1 MTVFHSLFS
10 VSPAQ
15 NSRWLPKALTA
26 SQAGRALLLAVPL
39 LAACQRGAIPTAA
52 TLPAATTGTPK
63 ALVAPFSPRVQQLLA
78 QMTLEEKIG
87 QMTQLNIS
95 VINTTGVQ
103 KDVILDSAK
112 ATALIRE
119 FHIGSFLNGEAVPAA
134 QWIRYSA
141 ALQRIAL
148 RESRLHVPIV
158 YGIDHI
164 HGASYV
170 EGTAIFPHN
179 INLGASFNPELAR
192 QTARATILESA
203 DLGHHWIFAPVLDLG
218 LNTYWPRFYETYG
231 EDPLVAST
239 MGTAYVVELQT
250 NSEIAPYKIAACG
263 KHFLGYSDPRN
274 GWDRTNA
281 LIPDQRLQ
289 EFFRP
294 SFQAAIDSGLKS
306 IMINSGEINGEPVHA
321 SKAILT
327 DLLRHQMG
335 FKGVAVT
342 DWEDI
347 IRLVRIQK
355 VAPNEKEAT
364 WMAIDAGVDMAM
376 TPYTTT
382 FCRYV
387 KELVQEGRLTQARI
401 DLSAGRVLQMKDEIG
416 LFENPM
422 PRADRLSRV
431 GDPALRAQAVAAARE
446 AVVLLKNDKNT
457 LPLAPSRVKRLL
469 VVGPAADSRA
479 NLCGGWTLAWQG
491 RPESAYPKDVPTLL
505 EALRREFPQAK
516 VEMLPYR
523 DAAGKPLLTNI
534 AAAAKQAD
542 AVVLA
547 LGERPYTEG
556 LGNTSDLTL
565 PDDQQQLAR
574 TVQNSGKPTV
584 IVMIGGRPNIIRSVA
599 EGSTAI
605 IWAGLPGYGGGTALA
620 EIISGKTNPSG
631 KLPFTYPQFAGHI
644 TNYHHDNN
652 ENSLDLSDFGAGFEK
667 RGPKYKSSMLTEF
680 GEGLSYTTYAYS
692 GLVLSD
698 SVLAGPAAKLR
709 ATVRVANTGPRAG
722 QEAVLWFLTDE
733 VARVAR
739 PVRLLKHFEKQA
751 FATGQ
756 GRSLTF
762 DIDPLRDLSYPDGQ
776 GRPQLESG
784 WYTLRVGSQMARFR
798 YAGGPVASNTS
809 ATDNTTGAVRPAAG
823 SPRAVRTTAEATGP
837 K

>member
-1 MTVFHSLFS
+1 M
-10 VSPAQ
+10 
-15 NSRWLPKALTA
+15 
-26 SQAGRALLLAVPL
+26 LLALPFV
-39 LAACQRGAIPTAA
+39 AACQRGAV
-52 TLPAATTGTPK
+52 PAAT
-63 ALVAPFSPRVQQLLA
+63 VAPLASTPAAEQPAPSFSPRVQQLLA

-103 KDVILDSAK
+103 KDVVLDSAK
-112 ATALIRE
+112 ATALVRD
-119 FHIGSFLNGEAVPAA
+119 FHIGSFINGEAVPAA
-134 QWIRYSA
+134 QWVRYSA

-148 RESRLHVPIV
+148 RESRLRIPVI
-158 YGIDHI
+158 YGVDHM

-170 EGTAIFPHN
+170 SGTAIFPHN

-192 QTARATILESA
+192 QTARATVLESA
-203 DLGHHWIFAPVLDLG
+203 DLGHHWVFAPVLDLG
-218 LNTYWPRFYETYG
+218 VNAYWPRFYETYG
-231 EDPLVAST
+231 EDPLVASVL
-239 MGTAYVVELQT
+239 GAAYVRELQT
-250 NSEIAPYKIAACG
+250 NTEIAPYKVAGSG

-294 SFQAAIDSGLKS
+294 PFQAAIDAGLKT

-327 DLLRHQMG
+327 DLLRRQMG

-347 IRLVRIQK
+347 IRLVRVQK
-355 VAPNEKEAT
+355 VAANEKEAT

-376 TPYTTT
+376 TPYTTA

-387 KELVQEGRLTQARI
+387 KELVQEGRLTPARV
-401 DLSAGRVLQMKDEIG
+401 DLSAGRVLQLKDDIG

-422 PRADRLSRV
+422 PRADRLGRV

-446 AVVLLKNDKNT
+446 AVVLLKNERNV
-457 LPLAPSRVKRLL
+457 LPLAPARVKRLL
-469 VVGPAADSRA
+469 VIGPSAESRA

-491 RPESAYPKDVPTLL
+491 RPEKAYPKDVPTLV
-505 EALRREFPQAK
+505 EALRTEYPGAR
-516 VEMLPYR
+516 VETLPYR
-523 DAAGKPLLTNI
+523 DAKGKLLLAQI
-534 AAAAKQAD
+534 SAAAKQAD

-565 PDDQQQLAR
+565 PNDQQQLAR
-574 TVQNSGKPTV
+574 AAQASGKPTV
-584 IVMIGGRPNIIRSVA
+584 LLLIGGRPSIIRDVA
-599 EGSTAI
+599 AGTSAI
-605 IWAGLPGYGGGTALA
+605 IWAGLPGYGGGPALA

-644 TNYHHDNN
+644 SNYHHDNN
-652 ENSLDLSDFGAGFEK
+652 ENNLELSDFGAGFEQ
-667 RGPKYKSSMLTEF
+667 RGPKYRSSMLTEF
-680 GEGLSYTTYAYS
+680 GQGLSYTTYAYT
-692 GLVLSD
+692 GLALSD
-698 SVLAGPAAKLR
+698 TVLTGPAARLR

-739 PVRLLKHFEKQA
+739 PVRLLKHFEKQL
-751 FATGQ
+751 FAAGQ
-756 GRSLTF
+756 TRELNFS
-762 DIDPLRDLSYPDGQ
+762 IDPLRDLSYPDGQ
-776 GRPQLESG
+776 GRPQLEDG
-784 WYTLRVGSQMARFR
+784 WYTLRVGTQSARFR
-798 YAGGPVASNTS
+798 YVGGPS
-809 ATDNTTGAVRPAAG
+809 ARATTAPAGTTGFVPAAPNP
-823 SPRAVRTTAEATGP
+823 SRTDATAAEKTTP

>member
-1 MTVFHSLFS
+1 MASFSSLI
-10 VSPAQ
+10 
-15 NSRWLPKALTA
+15 RLRML
-26 SQAGRALLLAVPL
+26 AGSCLSSAARPSLSGWRNLLLAVPL
-39 LAACQRGAIPTAA
+39 LAACQRGAVPMATVAGPAA
-52 TLPAATTGTPK
+52 NIAAELPAPA
-63 ALVAPFSPRVQQLLA
+63 FSARVQQLLA

-95 VINTTGVQ
+95 AINHTGAGG
-103 KDVILDSAK
+103 DVTLDSAK
-112 ATALIRE
+112 ATGLVRD
-119 FHIGSFLNGEAVPAA
+119 FHIGSFINGEAVPAA
-134 QWIRYSA
+134 QWVRYSA

-148 RESRLHVPIV
+148 RESRLHIPMI
-158 YGIDHI
+158 YGIDHM

-170 EGTAIFPHN
+170 SGTAIFPHN
-179 INLGASFNPELAR
+179 INIGASFNPELAR

-203 DLGHHWIFAPVLDLG
+203 DLGHHWVFAPVLDLG
-218 LNTYWPRFYETYG
+218 VNTYWPRFYETYG
-231 EDPLVAST
+231 EDPLVAATLGS
-239 MGTAYVVELQT
+239 AFVREIQT
-250 NSEIAPYKIAACG
+250 NTEIAPYKVAACG

-327 DLLRHQMG
+327 DLLRRQMG

-446 AVVLLKNDKNT
+446 SVVLLKNENNT
-457 LPLAPSRVKRLL
+457 LPLAPAKVKRLL
-469 VVGPAADSRA
+469 VVGPSADSRA

-491 RPESAYPKDVPTLL
+491 RPEEAYPQEVPTVLA
-505 EALRREFPQAK
+505 ALRREYPQAK

-523 DAAGKPLLTNI
+523 DAKGNLLLASI
-534 AAAAKQAD
+534 ARAARQAD

-565 PDDQQQLAR
+565 PDDQQQLTR
-574 TVQNSGKPTV
+574 TAQASGKPT
-584 IVMIGGRPNIIRSVA
+584 ILLMIGGRPGIIRSVA
-599 EGSTAI
+599 EGTPAI

-652 ENSLDLSDFGAGFEK
+652 ENSLDLSDFGAGFEQ
-667 RGPKYKSSMLTEF
+667 RGTKYKSTMLTEF

-692 GLVLSD
+692 GLALSD
-698 SVLAGPAAKLR
+698 SVLTGPAAKLR

-733 VARVAR
+733 IGRVAR
-739 PVRLLKHFEKQA
+739 PVRLLKHFEKQP
-751 FATGQ
+751 FAAGQ
-756 GRSLTF
+756 RRELTF
-762 DIDPLRDLSYPDGQ
+762 GIEALRDLSYPDGQ
-776 GRPQLESG
+776 GRPQLETG
-784 WYTLRVGSQMARFR
+784 WYTLRVGSEQARFR
-798 YAGGPVASNTS
+798 YVALPVAGT
-809 ATDNTTGAVRPAAG
+809 APAPGKATGAVVPGARP
-823 SPRAVRTTAEATGP
+823 TATN
-837 K
+837 

>member
-1 MTVFHSLFS
+1 M
-10 VSPAQ
+10 Q
-15 NSRWLPKALTA
+15 NSAKPGPVFLRARCWSPLVWHL
-26 SQAGRALLLAVPL
+26 ALLLVLPL
-39 LAACQRGAIPTAA
+39 LAACQRGAVPTAA
-52 TLPAATTGTPK
+52 RPAAATVPAETP
-63 ALVAPFSPRVQQLLA
+63 VAAFSPRVRQLLA

-103 KDVILDSAK
+103 KDVVLDSAK
-112 ATALIRE
+112 ATALVRE

-134 QWIRYSA
+134 QWVRYSA

-148 RESRLHVPIV
+148 RESRLKVPII
-158 YGIDHI
+158 YGIDHM

-170 EGTAIFPHN
+170 MGTAIFPHN

-192 QTARATILESA
+192 QTARATVLESA
-203 DLGHHWIFAPVLDLG
+203 DLGHHWVFAPVLDIG
-218 LNTYWPRFYETYG
+218 LNTYWPRFYETFG
-231 EDPLVAST
+231 EDPLVASVL
-239 MGTAYVVELQT
+239 GAAYVRELQT
-250 NSEIAPYKIAACG
+250 NPEIAPYKVAACG
-263 KHFLGYSDPRN
+263 KHFIGYSDPRN

-294 SFQAAIDSGLKS
+294 SFQAAIDAGLKTV
-306 IMINSGEINGEPVHA
+306 MINSGEINGEPVHA

-387 KELVQEGRLTQARI
+387 QELVREGRLSPARI
-401 DLSAGRVLQMKDEIG
+401 DLSAGRVLQLKDEIG

-446 AVVLLKNDKNT
+446 SVVLLKNEQNV
-457 LPLAPSRVKRLL
+457 LPLAPARVRRLL
-469 VVGPAADSRA
+469 VVGPSADSRA

-491 RPESAYPKDVPTLL
+491 RPEAAYPADVPTLL
-505 EALRREFPQAK
+505 EALRREFPQAT
-516 VEMLPYR
+516 VETRPYR
-523 DAAGKPLLTNI
+523 DAAGKLLLTSI
-534 AAAAKQAD
+534 AAAARRAD

-574 TVQNSGKPTV
+574 TAQASGKPTIV
-584 IVMIGGRPNIIRSVA
+584 VMIGGRPNIIRGVA
-599 EGSTAI
+599 EGAAAI
-605 IWAGLPGYGGGTALA
+605 IWAGLPGYGGGPALA
-620 EIISGKTNPSG
+620 EIISGTTNPSG

-652 ENSLDLSDFGAGFEK
+652 ENSLDLSDFGAGFEQ
-667 RGPKYKSSMLTEF
+667 RGAKYKSSMLTEF
-680 GEGLSYTTYAYS
+680 GQGLSYTTYAYS
-692 GLVLSD
+692 GLALSD
-698 SVLAGPAAKLR
+698 SVLSSPTARLR

-733 VARVAR
+733 VGRVAR
-739 PVRLLKHFEKQA
+739 PVRLLRHFEKQA
-751 FATGQ
+751 FAAGQ
-756 GRSLTF
+756 SRDLTF
-762 DIDPLRDLSYPDGQ
+762 DIDPLRDLSYPNGLGQ
-776 GRPQLESG
+776 TQLENG
-784 WYTLRVGSQMARFR
+784 WYTLRVGSQTARFR
-798 YAGGPVASNTS
+798 YAGGPVAT
-809 ATDNTTGAVRPAAG
+809 AAPARTRTTTAA
-823 SPRAVRTTAEATGP
+823 SPR
-837 K
+837 

>member
-1 MTVFHSLFS
+1 MFNLLFLPR
-10 VSPAQ
+10 PAQ
-15 NSRWLPKALTA
+15 V
-26 SQAGRALLLAVPL
+26 AGRVLPRLRWSAGFGSLLLTGAM
-39 LAACQRGAIPTAA
+39 LAACQRAATQTAA
-52 TLPAATTGTPK
+52 QATTTVLAMAAPITSAANDLPAAS
-63 ALVAPFSPRVQQLLA
+63 FSPRVQQLLS

-87 QMTQLNIS
+87 QMTQLNLS
-95 VINTTGVQ
+95 AINHDGTNG
-103 KDVILDSAK
+103 DVTLDSAK
-112 ATALIRE
+112 AAGLVRN
-119 FHIGSFLNGEAVPAA
+119 FHIGSFLNGEAVPAT
-134 QWIRYSA
+134 QWLRYSA

-148 RESRLHVPIV
+148 RESRLRIPMI
-158 YGIDHI
+158 YGVDHM

-170 EGTAIFPHN
+170 SGTAIFPHN
-179 INLGASFNPELAR
+179 INLGATFNPALAR

-203 DLGHHWIFAPVLDLG
+203 DLGHHWVFAPVLDLG
-218 LNTYWPRFYETYG
+218 VNVYWPRFYETYG
-231 EDPLVAST
+231 EDPLVASVL
-239 MGTAYVVELQT
+239 GAAFVQEIQT
-250 NSEIAPYKIAACG
+250 NSEIAPYKVAACG

-306 IMINSGEINGEPVHA
+306 IMINSGEINGEAVHA
-321 SKAILT
+321 SRFILT
-327 DLLRHQMG
+327 DLLRRQMG

-355 VAPNEKEAT
+355 VAANEKEAT

-376 TPYTTT
+376 TPYNTN
-382 FCRYV
+382 FCRLV

-431 GDPALRAQAVAAARE
+431 GDPALRAQATAAARE
-446 AVVLLKNDKNT
+446 GVVLLKNSQHA
-457 LPLAPSRVKRLL
+457 LPLAPNRVKRLL
-469 VVGPAADSRA
+469 VVGPSADSRA

-491 RPESAYPKDVPTLL
+491 RPEEAYPKDVPTLV
-505 EALRREFPQAK
+505 EALRREYSQAT
-516 VEMLPYR
+516 VETLPYH

-534 AAAAKQAD
+534 TAAARRAD

-565 PDDQQQLAR
+565 PDDQQALAR
-574 TVQNSGKPTV
+574 AAQAGGKPTV
-584 IVMIGGRPNIIRSVA
+584 LLLIGGRPSIIRQVA
-599 EGSTAI
+599 EGTSAI

-620 EIISGKTNPSG
+620 EIISGKANPSG
-631 KLPFTYPQFAGHI
+631 KLPFTYPQFAGHT

-667 RGPKYKSSMLTEF
+667 RGAKYKSSMLTEF

-692 GLVLSD
+692 GLALSD
-698 SVLAGPAAKLR
+698 SVLTGPTARLR
-709 ATVRVANTGPRAG
+709 ATVRVANAGPRAG

-733 VARVAR
+733 VGRIAR
-739 PVRLLKHFEKQA
+739 PVRQLRHFEKQTLA
-751 FATGQ
+751 AGQ
-756 GRSLTF
+756 SRDFTF
-762 DIDPLRDLSYPDGQ
+762 DIDPRRDLSYPDGQ
-776 GRPQLESG
+776 GRPQLEPG
-784 WYTLRVGSQMARFR
+784 WYTLRVGSQAVRFR
-798 YAGGPVASNTS
+798 YAGGPLAQAGTAAPGS
-809 ATDNTTGAVRPAAG
+809 TGALTPGR
-823 SPRAVRTTAEATGP
+823 
-837 K
+837 

>member
-1 MTVFHSLFS
+1 MVVFSSVFCAWCATVFR
-10 VSPAQ
+10 V
-15 NSRWLPKALTA
+15 RLTA
-26 SQAGRALLLAVPL
+26 IPGRLRWQQALVALPL
-39 LAACQRGAIPTAA
+39 LTACQRGAVPTLATTPPPETAA
-52 TLPAATTGTPK
+52 ASIPPT
-63 ALVAPFSPRVQQLLA
+63 PFSPRVQGLLA

-95 VINTTGVQ
+95 VINTTGIQ
-103 KDVILDSAK
+103 KDVVLDSAK
-112 ATALIRE
+112 ATTLVRD
-119 FHIGSFLNGEAVPAA
+119 FHIGSFINGEAVPAA
-134 QWIRYSA
+134 QWVRYSA
-141 ALQRIAL
+141 ALQRIGL

-170 EGTAIFPHN
+170 AGTAIFPHN

-192 QTARATILESA
+192 QAARATVLESA
-203 DLGHHWIFAPVLDLG
+203 DLGHHWVFAPVLDLG
-218 LNTYWPRFYETYG
+218 VNTYWPRFYETYG
-231 EDPLVAST
+231 EDPLVAAT
-239 MGTAYVVELQT
+239 LGAAFVRELQT
-250 NSEIAPYKIAACG
+250 NTEIAPYQVAACG

-294 SFQAAIDSGLKS
+294 SFQAAIDAGLKS

-327 DLLRHQMG
+327 DLLRGQMG

-416 LFENPM
+416 LFEHPM

-446 AVVLLKNDKNT
+446 SVVLLKNEKST
-457 LPLAPSRVKRLL
+457 LPLAPARVKRLL
-469 VVGPAADSRA
+469 VVGPSAESRA
-479 NLCGGWTLAWQG
+479 NLSGGWTLAWQG
-491 RPESAYPKDVPTLL
+491 RPEEAYPKDVPTLV
-505 EALRREFPQAK
+505 EALHREFPTARI
-516 VEMLPYR
+516 ETLPYR
-523 DAAGKPLLTNI
+523 NADGNALTTSI
-534 AAAAKQAD
+534 SAAAKQAD

-565 PDDQQQLAR
+565 PADQQQLA
-574 TVQNSGKPTV
+574 QLAQASGKPTV
-584 IVMIGGRPNIIRSVA
+584 LIIIGGRPNIIRGVA
-599 EGSTAI
+599 EGASAI
-605 IWAGLPGYGGGTALA
+605 IWAGLPGYGGATALA

-652 ENSLDLSDFGAGFEK
+652 ENSLDLSDFGAGFEQ
-667 RGPKYKSSMLTEF
+667 RGTKYKSSMLTEF
-680 GEGLSYTTYAYS
+680 GEGLSFTTYAYS
-692 GLVLSD
+692 DLALSD
-698 SVLAGPAAKLR
+698 SVLTGPAAQLR

-733 VARVAR
+733 VGRIAR
-739 PVRLLKHFEKQA
+739 PVRMLKHFEKQV
-751 FATGQ
+751 FAAGQ
-756 GRSLTF
+756 SQQLVFT
-762 DIDPLRDLSYPDGQ
+762 IDPLRDLSYPDGQ

-784 WYTLRVGSQMARFR
+784 WYTLRVGSQRARFR
-798 YAGGPVASNTS
+798 YVAGPLAGTAPA
-809 ATDNTTGAVRPAAG
+809 AGKTTGATHPAPGPLRPGPATAAT
-823 SPRAVRTTAEATGP
+823 PR
-837 K
+837 

>member
-1 MTVFHSLFS
+1 MPVFRSFLTSSF
-10 VSPAQ
+10 AAK
-15 NSRWLPKALTA
+15 RRALSA
-26 SQAGRALLLAVPL
+26 AALRPRAWGRALLVLPIIV
-39 LAACQRGAIPTAA
+39 AACQRGAVPTAA
-52 TLPAATTGTPK
+52 VATTAPAVTTDLPAAT
-63 ALVAPFSPRVQQLLA
+63 FSPRVQQLLT

-87 QMTQLNIS
+87 QMTQLTNTA
-95 VINTTGVQ
+95 INTTGVQ
-103 KDVILDSAK
+103 KDVVLDSAK
-112 ATALIRE
+112 ATALVRD

-134 QWIRYSA
+134 QWVRYSA

-148 RESRLHVPIV
+148 RESRLHIPII

-170 EGTAIFPHN
+170 SGTAIFPHN

-192 QTARATILESA
+192 QTARATVLESA
-203 DLGHHWIFAPVLDLG
+203 DLGHHWVFAPVLDLG
-218 LNTYWPRFYETYG
+218 LNTYWPRFYETFG
-231 EDPLVAST
+231 EDPLVAAT
-239 MGTAYVVELQT
+239 LGTAYVRELQT
-250 NSEIAPYKIAACG
+250 NTEIAPYKVAACG
-263 KHFLGYSDPRN
+263 KHFIGYSDPRN

-294 SFQAAIDSGLKS
+294 SFQAAMDAGLKTV
-306 IMINSGEINGEPVHA
+306 MINSGEINGEPVHA

-327 DLLRHQMG
+327 DLLRRQMG

-364 WMAIDAGVDMAM
+364 WMAVDAGVDMAM

-387 KELVQEGRLTQARI
+387 KELVQEGRLSQARI
-401 DLSAGRVLQMKDEIG
+401 DLSAGRVLQLKDEIG

-422 PRADRLSRV
+422 PRGDRLSRI

-446 AVVLLKNDKNT
+446 SVVLLKNEKNT
-457 LPLAPSRVKRLL
+457 LPLAPARVKRLL
-469 VVGPAADSRA
+469 VVGPSADSRA

-491 RPESAYPKDVPTLL
+491 RPEDAYPKDVPTLL

-516 VEMLPYR
+516 VEMLPYH
-523 DAAGKPLLTNI
+523 DAAGKLALGSI
-534 AAAAKQAD
+534 AAAARQAD

-574 TVQNSGKPTV
+574 TAQASGKPTV
-584 IVMIGGRPNIIRSVA
+584 LLVIGGRPNIIRGVA
-599 EGSTAI
+599 EGASAI

-652 ENSLDLSDFGAGFEK
+652 ENSLDLSDFGAGFEQ
-667 RGPKYKSSMLTEF
+667 RGAKYKSSMLTEF
-680 GEGLSYTTYAYS
+680 GEGLSYTTYTYA
-692 GLVLSD
+692 GLALSD
-698 SVLAGPAAKLR
+698 SVLTGPAAKLR

-733 VARVAR
+733 VGRIAR
-739 PVRLLKHFEKQA
+739 PVRLLKHFEKQE
-751 FATGQ
+751 FAAGQ
-756 GRSLTF
+756 SRELTF
-762 DIDPLRDLSYPDGQ
+762 GIDPLRDLSYPDGL
-776 GRPQLESG
+776 GRPQLENG
-784 WYTLRVGSQMARFR
+784 WYTLRVGSQTARFR
-798 YAGGPVASNTS
+798 YAGGPIASAAPAAGKAS
-809 ATDNTTGAVRPAAG
+809 GAVRPANA
-823 SPRAVRTTAEATGP
+823 PAPAAATTARP
-837 K
+837 

>member
-1 MTVFHSLFS
+1 M
-10 VSPAQ
+10 A
-15 NSRWLPKALTA
+15 TA
-26 SQAGRALLLAVPL
+26 
-39 LAACQRGAIPTAA
+39 
-52 TLPAATTGTPK
+52 
-63 ALVAPFSPRVQQLLA
+63 VAPVAPAPTEAVASAFSPRVQQLLA

-103 KDVILDSAK
+103 KDVVLDSAK
-112 ATALIRE
+112 ATALVRE

-134 QWIRYSA
+134 QWVRYSA

-148 RESRLHVPIV
+148 RESRLRIPII
-158 YGIDHI
+158 YGIDHM

-170 EGTAIFPHN
+170 AGTAIFPHN

-192 QTARATILESA
+192 QTARATVLESA
-203 DLGHHWIFAPVLDLG
+203 DLGHHWVFAPVLDLG
-218 LNTYWPRFYETYG
+218 VNAYWPRFYETYG
-231 EDPLVAST
+231 EDPLVAAR
-239 MGTAYVVELQT
+239 MGTAFVRELQNNT
-250 NSEIAPYKIAACG
+250 EIAPYKVAGSG

-294 SFQAAIDSGLKS
+294 PFQAAIDSGLKS
-306 IMINSGEINGEPVHA
+306 IMINSGEINGVPVHA

-327 DLLRHQMG
+327 DLLRNQMG

-355 VAPNEKEAT
+355 VAANEKEAT

-382 FCRYV
+382 FCRLV

-401 DLSAGRVLQMKDEIG
+401 DLSAGRILQMKDEIG

-422 PRADRLSRV
+422 PRADRLSRI
-431 GDPALRAQAVAAARE
+431 GDPALRAQAVDAARE
-446 AVVLLKNDKNT
+446 SMVLLKNEQNT
-457 LPLAPSRVKRLL
+457 LPLAPARVKRLL
-469 VVGPAADSRA
+469 VVGPSAESRA
-479 NLCGGWTLAWQG
+479 NLSGGWTLAWQG
-491 RPESAYPKDVPTLL
+491 RPEDAYPKDVPTLV
-505 EALRREFPQAK
+505 EALRKEYPNAK
-516 VEMLPYR
+516 VETLPYR
-523 DAAGKPLLTNI
+523 DAKGKMLLTSI

-542 AVVLA
+542 AIVLA

-565 PDDQQQLAR
+565 PDDQQQLTRAA
-574 TVQNSGKPTV
+574 QASGKPTV
-584 IVMIGGRPNIIRSVA
+584 LLMIGGRPGIIRSV
-599 EGSTAI
+599 SDKTTAI

-644 TNYHHDNN
+644 SNYHHDNN
-652 ENSLDLSDFGAGFEK
+652 ENSLDLSDFGAGFEQ
-667 RGPKYKSSMLTEF
+667 RGPKYKSTMLTEF
-680 GEGLSYTTYAYS
+680 GEGLSYTTYAYT
-692 GLVLSD
+692 GLTLSD
-698 SVLAGPAAKLR
+698 SVLTGQGARLR
-709 ATVRVANTGPRAG
+709 ATVRVANTGRRAG

-733 VARVAR
+733 VARLTR

-751 FATGQ
+751 FGVGQ
-756 GRSLTF
+756 TRELTF

-776 GRPQLESG
+776 GRPQLENG
-784 WYTLRVGSQMARFR
+784 WYTLRVGSQTARFR
-798 YAGGPVASNTS
+798 YGGGPVAGS
-809 ATDNTTGAVRPAAG
+809 AGAPATGRTGATRPDNGAVGAA
-823 SPRAVRTTAEATGP
+823 A

>member
-1 MTVFHSLFS
+1 MFRPVFPSFS
-10 VSPAQ
+10 A
-15 NSRWLPKALTA
+15 NA
-26 SQAGRALLLAVPL
+26 SCHLARAFAGTSAWRSLLLGLPL
-39 LAACQRGAIPTAA
+39 LVACQRGAVPTA
-52 TLPAATTGTPK
+52 TQLPASPAPQDLPTT
-63 ALVAPFSPRVQQLLA
+63 AFSPRVQQLLA

-87 QMTQLNIS
+87 QMTQLANTT
-95 VINTTGVQ
+95 INTTGVQ
-103 KDVILDSAK
+103 KDVVLDSAK
-112 ATALIRE
+112 ATALVRD

-134 QWIRYSA
+134 QWVRYSA

-148 RESRLHVPIV
+148 RESRLHIPII
-158 YGIDHI
+158 YGIDHM
-164 HGASYV
+164 HGARYV
-170 EGTAIFPHN
+170 SGTAIFPHN

-192 QTARATILESA
+192 QAARATVLESA
-203 DLGHHWIFAPVLDLG
+203 DLGHHWVFAPVLDLG
-218 LNTYWPRFYETYG
+218 LNAYWPRFYETYG
-231 EDPLVAST
+231 EDPLVAAT
-239 MGTAYVVELQT
+239 LGTAFVRELQT
-250 NSEIAPYKIAACG
+250 NTEIAPYKVAGCG
-263 KHFLGYSDPRN
+263 KHFIGYSDPRN

-294 SFQAAIDSGLKS
+294 SFQAAIDAGLKTV
-306 IMINSGEINGEPVHA
+306 MVNSGEINGEPVHA

-327 DLLRHQMG
+327 DLLRRQMG

-387 KELVQEGRLTQARI
+387 KELVQEGRLTPARI
-401 DLSAGRVLQMKDEIG
+401 DLSAGRVLQLKDDIG

-422 PRADRLSRV
+422 PRADRLSRI

-446 AVVLLKNDKNT
+446 SVVLLKNEKNT
-457 LPLAPSRVKRLL
+457 LPLAPARVKRLL
-469 VVGPAADSRA
+469 VVGPSADSRA

-491 RPESAYPKDVPTLL
+491 RPEDAYPKDVPTLL
-505 EALRREFPQAK
+505 EALRREYPQAK
-516 VEMLPYR
+516 IETLPYR
-523 DAAGKPLLTNI
+523 NAAGKLLLTSI

-574 TVQNSGKPTV
+574 AAQASGRPTV
-584 IVMIGGRPNIIRSVA
+584 IIVIGGRPNIIRSVA
-599 EGSTAI
+599 EGSPAI

-652 ENSLDLSDFGAGFEK
+652 ENSLDLSDFGAGFEQ
-667 RGPKYKSSMLTEF
+667 RGAKYKSSMLTEF
-680 GEGLSYTTYAYS
+680 GEGLSYTTYDYS
-692 GLVLSD
+692 GIALSD
-698 SVLAGPAAKLR
+698 SVLTGPTARLR
-709 ATVRVANTGPRAG
+709 ATVRVANTGPRPG

-733 VARVAR
+733 VGRIAR
-739 PVRLLKHFEKQA
+739 PVRLLKHFEKQVFSA
-751 FATGQ
+751 GQ
-756 GRSLTF
+756 SRELAF
-762 DIDPLRDLSYPDGQ
+762 DIDPVRDLSYPDGQ
-776 GRPQLESG
+776 GRPQLEAG
-784 WYTLRVGSQMARFR
+784 WYTLRVGSQTARFR
-798 YAGGPVASNTS
+798 YAGGPVAS
-809 ATDNTTGAVRPAAG
+809 TGLVPAGSTGTVRPAG
-823 SPRAVRTTAEATGP
+823 TKPRTATTAEAATP

>member
-1 MTVFHSLFS
+1 MFRAPFRSLSTICSFTP
-10 VSPAQ
+10 VRA
-15 NSRWLPKALTA
+15 TA
-26 SQAGRALLLAVPL
+26 WRHALLVLPL
-39 LAACQRGAIPTAA
+39 LVACQRGAVPTAA
-52 TLPAATTGTPK
+52 VTGAAVRPPAE
-63 ALVAPFSPRVQQLLA
+63 LAPIVSFSPRVQQLLA

-103 KDVILDSAK
+103 KDVVLDSAK
-112 ATALIRE
+112 ATALVRN

-134 QWIRYSA
+134 QWVRYSA

-148 RESRLHVPIV
+148 RESRLHIPII
-158 YGIDHI
+158 YGIDHM

-170 EGTAIFPHN
+170 AGTAIFPHN

-192 QTARATILESA
+192 QTARATVLESA
-203 DLGHHWIFAPVLDLG
+203 DLGHHWVFAPVLDLG
-218 LNTYWPRFYETYG
+218 VNTYWPRFYETYG
-231 EDPLVAST
+231 EDPLVAAT
-239 MGTAYVVELQT
+239 LGTAYVKELQT
-250 NSEIAPYKIAACG
+250 NTEIAPYKVAACG
-263 KHFLGYSDPRN
+263 KHFIGYSDPRN

-294 SFQAAIDSGLKS
+294 SFQAAIDAGLKTV
-306 IMINSGEINGEPVHA
+306 MINSGEINGEPVHA
-321 SKAILT
+321 SKAVLT
-327 DLLRHQMG
+327 DLLRRQMG

-355 VAPNEKEAT
+355 TAPNEKEAT

-387 KELVQEGRLTQARI
+387 KELVQEGRLTTARI
-401 DLSAGRVLQMKDEIG
+401 DLSAGRILQLKDEIG

-446 AVVLLKNDKNT
+446 SVVLLKNERNT
-457 LPLAPSRVKRLL
+457 LPLAPARVKRLL
-469 VVGPAADSRA
+469 VLGPSADSRA
-479 NLCGGWTLAWQG
+479 NLSGGWTLAWQG
-491 RPESAYPKDVPTLL
+491 RPEDAYPTDVPTLL
-505 EALRREFPQAK
+505 QALRLEFPGAR
-516 VEMLPYR
+516 VETLPYR
-523 DAAGKPLLTNI
+523 DAKGKLQLTGI
-534 AAAAKQAD
+534 TTAARQAD

-556 LGNTSDLTL
+556 FGNTSDLTL

-574 TVQNSGKPTV
+574 AAQAGGKPTV
-584 IVMIGGRPNIIRSVA
+584 LVMIGGRPNIIRGVA
-599 EGSTAI
+599 EGASAI

-620 EIISGKTNPSG
+620 EIVSGKTNPSG

-644 TNYHHDNN
+644 SNYHHDNN
-652 ENSLDLSDFGAGFEK
+652 ENSMDLSDFGAGFEQ
-667 RGPKYKSSMLTEF
+667 RGAKYKSSMLTEF

-692 GLVLSD
+692 GLALTD
-698 SVLAGPAAKLR
+698 SVLTKPAARLR

-733 VARVAR
+733 VGRVAR
-739 PVRLLKHFEKQA
+739 PVRLLKHFEKLA
-751 FATGQ
+751 FAAGQ
-756 GRSLTF
+756 ARELTF
-762 DIDPLRDLSYPDGQ
+762 SIDPLRDLSYPDGQ
-776 GRPQLESG
+776 GRPQLEAG
-784 WYTLRVGSQMARFR
+784 WYTLRVGTQTARFR
-798 YAGGPVASNTS
+798 YAGGPLASTT
-809 ATDNTTGAVRPAAG
+809 AAPAGTTGAVAPAATN
-823 SPRAVRTTAEATGP
+823 VRTAAAPAAAASP

>member
-1 MTVFHSLFS
+1 M
-10 VSPAQ
+10 
-15 NSRWLPKALTA
+15 
-26 SQAGRALLLAVPL
+26 
-39 LAACQRGAIPTAA
+39 
-52 TLPAATTGTPK
+52 PAATQAPAE
-63 ALVAPFSPRVQQLLA
+63 ALPTANFSPRVQQLLA

-95 VINTTGVQ
+95 VINTTGAA

-112 ATALIRE
+112 AAALVRN
-119 FHIGSFLNGEAVPAA
+119 FHIGSFINGEAVPAA
-134 QWIRYSA
+134 QWVRFTA
-141 ALQRIAL
+141 ALQRITM
-148 RESRLHVPIV
+148 RESRLHIPMIF
-158 YGIDHI
+158 GIDHM

-170 EGTAIFPHN
+170 SGTTIFPHN

-192 QTARATILESA
+192 QAARATILESA
-203 DLGHHWIFAPVLDLG
+203 DLGHHWVFAPVLDLG

-231 EDPLVAST
+231 EDPLVA
-239 MGTAYVVELQT
+239 AELGAAFVREIQT
-250 NSEIAPYKIAACG
+250 NTEIAPYKIAACG

-294 SFQAAIDSGLKS
+294 PFQAAIDSGLKT

-327 DLLRHQMG
+327 DLLRRQMG

-347 IRLVRIQK
+347 IRMVRVQK
-355 VAPNEKEAT
+355 VAANEKEAT

-401 DLSAGRVLQMKDEIG
+401 DLSAGRVLQLKDEIG

-431 GDPALRAQAVAAARE
+431 GAPAFRAQAVAAARE
-446 AVVLLKNDKNT
+446 AVVLLKNENNT
-457 LPLAPSRVKRLL
+457 LPLAPARVKRLL
-469 VVGPAADSRA
+469 VVGPSAESRA
-479 NLCGGWTLAWQG
+479 NLSGGWTLAWQG
-491 RPESAYPKDVPTLL
+491 RPEDAYPKDVPTLV
-505 EALRREFPQAK
+505 EALRKEYPNARIET
-516 VEMLPYR
+516 LPYR
-523 DAAGKPLLTNI
+523 DAKGNLLLVNI
-534 AAAAKQAD
+534 SAAAKQAD
-542 AVVLA
+542 AVILA

-574 TVQNSGKPTV
+574 TAQASGKPTV
-584 IVMIGGRPNIIRSVA
+584 LLLIGGRPSIIRGVA
-599 EGSTAI
+599 EGTSAI
-605 IWAGLPGYGGGTALA
+605 IWAGLPGYGGAPALA
-620 EIISGKTNPSG
+620 EIISGKANPSG

-680 GEGLSYTTYAYS
+680 GEGLSYTTYMYS
-692 GLVLSD
+692 NLTVSD
-698 SVLAGPAAKLR
+698 SVLTGPAARLQ
-709 ATVRVANTGPRAG
+709 ATVRVANTGAREG

-733 VARVAR
+733 VGRIAR

-751 FATGQ
+751 FAPGQ
-756 GRSLTF
+756 IRNLTF
-762 DIDPLRDLSYPDGQ
+762 NIEPLRDLSYPDGQ
-776 GRPQLESG
+776 GRPQLEDG
-784 WYTLRVGSQMARFR
+784 WYTLRVGSQSARFR
-798 YAGGPVASNTS
+798 YVGGPTASTTP
-809 ATDNTTGAVRPAAG
+809 APTKTTGAVRPAI
-823 SPRAVRTTAEATGP
+823 SQPRAGAATAEMATP